1 MVNILLQNFK
11 WLNGLLLFMVAMSL
25 AGCNAAVDIDKA
37 LEGHLKGPAKIY
49 RHSLSG
55 APSSLDPVN
64 AATVYSNF
72 IIVNIYDTL
81 YRYKYLARPYEIVPN
96 LAVDMPEVSDDGLI
110 YTIKI
115 KKEVFYAD
123 DPAFLNG
130 KGREVIAE
138 DLIYSIKRH
147 FDVSNRSQGSWLWD
161 GKIVGLNEWKDAGSN
176 YNQTIQ
182 GLKAVDSHTIQITLF
197 KPYPQLTHTF
207 AMGFSALVPHEAVD
221 YYGREFSVH
230 PVGSGPFK
238 MLRYE
243 SSNYALMIRNI
254 KYRQEPIDLSFE
266 GYDPKLHKQYGI
278 DKIAGKSPPLVDALK
293 IDFIKESASK
303 WASFTKGNEIN
314 FSGVPV
320 EQVDLILTQKKP
332 TLILT
337 PEMSEKYHMFHTIE
351 AGFVHTDF
359 NMRDPLIGYNDDPIR
374 DKRNKKLRC
383 AIRLA
388 FDWKERNDVFYS
400 GIAAEY
406 PGIIPPVVP
415 EFDPHLSN
423 ISTLRNLDE
432 AKRMMLEGDWTKDN
446 VPTLV
451 YGGVASVSTRQ
462 IYEQFRGWMKD
473 IGFPEEKVVFDS
485 YASFGDFNKAMKEAK
500 IMIIGS
506 GWILDYPDAQNT
518 LQLFYGPYGSPGSNN
533 SNYNNPEY
541 NRLYEQTSTMLAS
554 KERTQLYRKMN
565 NIVIDD
571 CVSITGLSRDNIF
584 LWHKSVIS
592 YPDSGIVGGFHLKF
606 VDMLDEE
613 GK

>member
-1 MVNILLQNFK
+1 
-11 WLNGLLLFMVAMSL
+11 
-25 AGCNAAVDIDKA
+25 
-37 LEGHLKGPAKIY
+37 
-49 RHSLSG
+49 
-55 APSSLDPVN
+55 
-64 AATVYSNF
+64 
-72 IIVNIYDTL
+72 
-81 YRYKYLARPYEIVPN
+81 RYKYLARPYEIVPN
-96 LAVDMPEVSDDGLI
+96 FAVAMPEVSDDGLI
-110 YTIKI
+110 YTFKI
-115 KKEVFYAD
+115 KKGVFYAD

-161 GKIVGLNEWKDAGSN
+161 GKILGLNEWKDAGSN
-176 YNQTIQ
+176 YNQTIP
-182 GLKAVDSHTIQITLF
+182 GLKAIDSHTIQIILF

-243 SSNYALMIRNI
+243 SSSYALMIRNI
-254 KYRQEPIDLSFE
+254 KYRQEPIVLAFE

-303 WASFTKGNEIN
+303 WASFTKGSEIN

-320 EQVDLILTQKKP
+320 EQVDQILSQKKP
-332 TLILT
+332 SLVLT

-359 NMRDPLIGYNDDPIR
+359 NMRDPLIGYNDDPVR
-374 DKRNKKLRC
+374 NKRNKTLRC
-383 AIRLA
+383 AIRSA
-388 FDWKERNDVFYS
+388 FNWKERNDVFYS
-400 GIAAEY
+400 GIAVEY

-415 EFDPHLSN
+415 EFDPQLSN
-423 ISTLRNLDE
+423 SSTLRNVNE
-432 AKRMMLEGDWTKDN
+432 AKRLMLEGGWTKDN

-485 YASFGDFNKAMKEAK
+485 YASFGDFNKAVKEAK
-500 IMIIGS
+500 IMIIGM

-533 SNYNNPEY
+533 ANYNNPDY
-541 NRLYEQTSTMLAS
+541 NRLYEQTSTMLPS
-554 KERTQLYRKMN
+554 TKRTQIYRKMN
-565 NIVIDD
+565 NMVIDD
-571 CVSITGLSRDNIF
+571 CVSITGLSRDDIF
-584 LWHKSVIS
+584 LWHKNVVS
-592 YPDSGIVGGFHLKF
+592 YPDSQILGGFHLKF